1 MIAID
6 YKNLTVI
13 LVDAF
18 KQNLIDIIDLAA
30 LSTNDTISSSA
41 RIARL
46 FLLNP
51 LLDQLNIS
59 ESFNLSEY
67 SLSSN
72 FVINDRIN
80 IYKDAKSIRS
90 GIIHISD
97 DFYNT
102 IGH

>member
-6 YKNLTVI
+6 YKNLSVI

-18 KQNLIDIIDLAA
+18 KQSLIDIIDLAA
-30 LSTNDTISSSA
+30 LSTNDTMSSSA
-41 RIARL
+41 RLARL

-59 ESFNLSEY
+59 EGFNLSEY

-80 IYKDAKSIRS
+80 IYNDAKSIRS